1 MGANT
6 LRVVEKALKEEWD
19 ESMSKGDKDY
29 WAVIKNTVDDSHKVE
44 VKEWKKVVRAMMIT
58 AAAKNSDK
66 EGEVEEDEGG
76 EYAEEDEFD
85 EYDEWRDEYEDQEY
99 GEEGDGG
106 LSSEQ
111 ESGAAEDLSAPERMS
126 LASGVEVLAA
136 GPCRVEA
143 RKCLAA
149 LEEDNRA
156 AAKAQADRAAS
167 ERASAK
173 AQTAAAAV
181 ASAERTRRHRCCPTR
196 CRRCCQSTG

>member
-1 MGANT
+1 M
-6 LRVVEKALKEEWD
+6 
-19 ESMSKGDKDY
+19 
-29 WAVIKNTVDDSHKVE
+29 E

-85 EYDEWRDEYEDQEY
+85 EYDEWHDEYEDQEY
-99 GEEGDGG
+99 GEEGDDG

-143 RKCLAA
+143 RKCAAA
-149 LEEDNRA
+149 LEEEHR
-156 AAKAQADRAAS
+156 AAKAQADRAYS

-173 AQTAAAAV
+173 TQAASAAAAV
-181 ASAERTRRHRCCPTR
+181 AITAAQRAVVAAVKA
-196 CRRCCQSTG
+196 QA